1 MKQRGLG
8 GGGGGGSGVGVG
20 GAGVDHLSQLLLVIV
35 ASNFGP
41 PSSVHVVLWR
51 QEPPGGL
58 KGGSV
63 VRVGRSGRPQLA
75 HEVVVMQACP
85 RGPPLHCLKVDVER
99 HRSPGPPVSPGAG
112 VIPGNGGVVATL
124 LKKSGGVP
132 VGLGTQ

>member
-20 GAGVDHLSQLLLVIV
+20 GAGVDHWSQLLLLMV
-35 ASNFGP
+35 ASNLGP
-41 PSSVHVVLWR
+41 PSSVHVVEWR

-63 VRVGRSGRPQLA
+63 VSVGRSGRPQLA
-75 HEVVVMQACP
+75 HEVVVMYACP

-99 HRSPGPPVSPGAG
+99 HHSPGPPVSPGPG
-112 VIPGNGGVVATL
+112 MIMGNGAVVTTL
-124 LKKSGGVP
+124 PRKSGGVP
-132 VGLGTQ
+132 VGFGTQ